1 MATAGFDKQ
10 LDTTAEAL
18 SDHIELRDENEMRD
32 PTVSP
37 QVEQDDMAE
46 EQLPL
51 GKALR
56 KYPKVVGYCLG
67 LSVAIVG
74 WGYGLTVVGSVTA
87 ADTFRDDFGS
97 PYEGQQI
104 IPSVWLSLWLA
115 LPPASAAV
123 GSVAGGWLGDK
134 IGRKFTIM
142 FGSIIS
148 IIAVA
153 TIFFSGLTDTQ
164 HGKRAA
170 LTAGLSVQGFSVGL
184 IKAISITYVSEVT
197 PTSLRGPAMGLFP
210 TFTLFGQCLGAVI
223 VLVINDIPNQ
233 WGYMGAFG
241 SIWVLSG
248 ALFILSCFLPDT
260 PARLIRMRM
269 EEKALAAAKA
279 LYAPKVDPYE
289 ALEKTRRTIREEEA
303 LSADANYMTCFKRT
317 NLRRTLL
324 VILANVTPSVFGLD
338 FLSNASYFVTLAGLP
353 SRNALILTIAGV
365 VTGCLANLCGVWVL
379 SRVTRRKTIMVSMGT
394 AGILYGAVG
403 ASGFWTGRTPAWV
416 AGILMV
422 FIIVVCGLGCWP
434 GAYAV
439 MAETSSLRLRSLTQ
453 GLGGVATQAA
463 STTMA
468 VILPYIYNPDAAAL
482 GMRTAFIFCGLCLAT
497 VIVIWFVLP
506 EMKDRSIEE
515 IDHMFELKLP
525 ARQFRHWKG
534 DIHQTRSEVT
544 EDSS

>member
-1 MATAGFDKQ
+1 MRSDTAHED
-10 LDTTAEAL
+10 L
-18 SDHIELRDENEMRD
+18 
-32 PTVSP
+32 
-37 QVEQDDMAE
+37 AE
-46 EQLPL
+46 EQLTL

-56 KYPKVVGYCLG
+56 KYPKIAGYCLG
-67 LSVAIVG
+67 LSVAIIG

-87 ADTFRDDFGS
+87 ADTFREDFGS
-97 PYEGQQI
+97 PYNGQQI
-104 IPSVWLSLWLA
+104 IPSLWLSLWLA

-134 IGRKFTIM
+134 IGRKFTLM
-142 FGSIIS
+142 AGSIIS

-153 TIFFSGLTDTQ
+153 IIFFSGLTDTQ

-260 PARLIRMRM
+260 PARLIRMRKDD
-269 EEKALAAAKA
+269 KALAAAKA
-279 LYAPKVDPYE
+279 LYAPRVDPYK
-289 ALEKTRRTIREEEA
+289 ALEKTRHTIREEEA
-303 LSADANYMTCFKRT
+303 ISADATYVTCFKGT

-324 VILANVTPSVFGLD
+324 VILANVTPSIFGLD
-338 FLSNASYFVTLAGLP
+338 FLSNGSYFVTLAGLP

-365 VTGCLANLCGVWVL
+365 VAGCLANLGGVWIL
-379 SRVTRRKTIMVSMGT
+379 SRATRRKTIMVSMGT

-403 ASGFWTGRTPAWV
+403 ASGFWAGRTPAWV

-422 FIIVVCGLGCWP
+422 VIIVVCGLGCWP

-463 STTMA
+463 STAMA

-482 GMRTAFIFCGLCLAT
+482 GMRTAFIYFGLCLLA
-497 VIVIWFVLP
+497 VGLIWFVLP

-525 ARQFRHWKG
+525 ARQFRHWEG
-534 DIHQTRSEVT
+534 ESRETRSVSST
-544 EDSS
+544 ERF